1 MSGAAASRGCCARRP
16 WITEATHTTIAFLGQ
31 CQTSGYPGVP
41 PEATFPQVCR
51 RALETRLP
59 QRSVSVV
66 TEEYQHPSELPR
78 ATDRVLRARP
88 RVVVLEVVGWLAVKG
103 GSEAVDLSQ
112 LPRGIRSAYDRARH
126 FRRVTHMISTKIP
139 EAAGMIRR
147 VQNNAQALAT
157 GVLRPLLP
165 RYPRP
170 TLAEYESFVDSTV
183 ARIQRDGTPVVV
195 QGPGAP
201 NLALEARGI
210 AADMPE
216 RYREVERMAQ
226 RVAQHRGALYVD
238 RWSTITPRFYLSGS
252 IRPHADGHTIWGN
265 LLADELLS
273 AGLV

>member
-1 MSGAAASRGCCARRP
+1 MS
-16 WITEATHTTIAFLGQ
+16 HTTIAFLGQ

-59 QRSVSVV
+59 QRTVSVI

-126 FRRVTHMISTKIP
+126 FRRVTQLISTKIP

-147 VQNNAQALAT
+147 VQTNAQALAT

-183 ARIQRDGTPVVV
+183 AQIQLEGTPVVV

-210 AADMPE
+210 ASNMPE

-226 RVAQHRGALYVD
+226 RVAAKRGALYVD
-238 RWSTITPRFYLSGS
+238 RWSTITPRFYIAGS
-252 IRPHADGHTIWGN
+252 IRPHAYGAN
-265 LLADELLS
+265 SPA
-273 AGLV
+273 AGLPERLIPRGSYQAGGE